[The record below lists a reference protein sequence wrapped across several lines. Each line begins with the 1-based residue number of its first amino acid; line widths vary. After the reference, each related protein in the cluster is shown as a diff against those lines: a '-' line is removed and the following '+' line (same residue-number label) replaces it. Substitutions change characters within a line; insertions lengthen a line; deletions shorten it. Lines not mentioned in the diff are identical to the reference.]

1 MDLHPDQR
9 MATSRE
15 PHELLRAARQGSR
28 QALGD
33 LLDMYRGYLRLLAR
47 SQVDVGLRRR
57 LDPSDLVQDTL
68 LEAGQSFADFRG
80 TSEEELVVWLRRIL
94 IRNLAD
100 QLRRHRAQR
109 RDVRRE
115 QALEEALDDSTLAME
130 RSLVAAVSSPSG
142 ATIERETAV
151 LLARALEQL
160 TPLQR
165 EVIVLRHVDGLPFPE
180 IAARLERSDGAVRV
194 LWARGLESLRRHTRR
209 DV

>member
-1 MDLHPDQR
+1 
-9 MATSRE
+9 
-15 PHELLRAARQGSR
+15 
-28 QALGD
+28 
-33 LLDMYRGYLRLLAR
+33 
-47 SQVDVGLRRR
+47 
-57 LDPSDLVQDTL
+57 
-68 LEAGQSFADFRG
+68 
-80 TSEEELVVWLRRIL
+80 
-94 IRNLAD
+94 
-100 QLRRHRAQR
+100 
-109 RDVRRE
+109 
-115 QALEEALDDSTLAME
+115 ME

-180 IAARLERSDGAVRV
+180 IAVRLERSDGAVRV